1 MGGEEGWRGSEDG
14 ERRWVGRDDRTP
26 SPRGFRNTDTPY
38 GRNLKF
44 VFGGRVGGLPAVD
57 DDGLDER
64 VLQLDAV
71 RELLAHQTRH
81 RRQKQQRTER
91 QDAEVDRPQK
101 HVQERQPAVLA
112 LQAAHTNYTRA

>member
-1 MGGEEGWRGSEDG
+1 
-14 ERRWVGRDDRTP
+14 
-26 SPRGFRNTDTPY
+26 
-38 GRNLKF
+38 

-81 RRQKQQRTER
+81 RRQKQQRTEC